1 MRTDIQI
8 QKDVMDELKWQPSV
22 DSSEIGV
29 AVKDGVVTLSGQV
42 DSYFQKIAAEKA
54 AKKVV
59 GVKAVAEDIQVG
71 ISPSYRRTDT
81 EIAAAALDALKW
93 NSAVQHERIKIK
105 VEDGVVRLDGQA
117 EWDFQRTE
125 AKKTIEKLPGVRTVL
140 NFVTLAPHAM
150 PGDIQQKIKA
160 AFQRSAS
167 IDSRQV
173 TAKVVGSK
181 VILSGTV
188 RSYAEKRDAENAAW
202 SAQGVLTVENNI
214 DIQVPEMAF

>member
-1 MRTDIQI
+1 M
-8 QKDVMDELKWQPSV
+8 
-22 DSSEIGV
+22 
-29 AVKDGVVTLSGQV
+29 
-42 DSYFQKIAAEKA
+42 AAENA

-71 ISPSYRRTDT
+71 ISPSYGRTDT

-150 PGDIQQKIKA
+150 SGDIQQKIKA

-173 TAKVVGSK
+173 TVQ
-181 VILSGTV
+181 VI
-188 RSYAEKRDAENAAW
+188 
-202 SAQGVLTVENNI
+202 
-214 DIQVPEMAF
+214 